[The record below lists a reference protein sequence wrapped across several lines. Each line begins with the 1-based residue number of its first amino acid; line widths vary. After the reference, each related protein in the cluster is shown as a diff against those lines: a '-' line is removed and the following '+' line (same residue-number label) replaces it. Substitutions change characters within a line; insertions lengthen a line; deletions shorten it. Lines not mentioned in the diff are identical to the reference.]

1 MTYCFD
7 MDGTIF
13 DLYSV
18 DNWLADLI
26 AENPRPYEVA
36 KPMINFSRL
45 AKRIHKVQAQGHKV
59 EIISWLSK
67 NSTLEYDEKVTK
79 AKINALMEHLP
90 SVEWDNIYIVPYGTP
105 KSEVT
110 KAKNAILFDD
120 EERNRNEWTKGM
132 AYAPDKIFE
141 VMA

>member
-13 DLYSV
+13 DLYGV
-18 DNWLADLI
+18 DNWLDYLI
-26 AENPRPYEVA
+26 AENPLPYEVA

-45 AKRIHKVQAQGHKV
+45 AKRIHKVQGQGHKV

-105 KSEVT
+105 KSQVT
-110 KAKNAILFDD
+110 RAENAILFDD
-120 EERNRNEWTKGM
+120 EERNRIEWTKGM
-132 AYAPDKIFE
+132 AYTPDKIFE

>member
-13 DLYSV
+13 DLYGV
-18 DNWLADLI
+18 ENWLDYLI
-26 AENPRPYEVA
+26 AENPLPYEVA

-67 NSTLEYDEKVTK
+67 NSTFEYDEKVIK

-90 SVEWDNIYIVPYGTP
+90 SVKWDNIYIVPYGTP
-105 KSEVT
+105 KSQVT
-110 KAKNAILFDD
+110 KAENAILFDD

-132 AYAPDKIFE
+132 AYTPDKIFE